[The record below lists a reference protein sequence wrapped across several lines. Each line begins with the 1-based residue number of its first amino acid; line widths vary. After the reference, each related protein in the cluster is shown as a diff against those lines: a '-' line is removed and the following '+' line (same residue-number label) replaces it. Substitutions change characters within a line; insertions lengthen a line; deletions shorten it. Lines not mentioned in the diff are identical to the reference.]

1 MILMIFILVVIR
13 QGERILELRN
23 NLAADLRWE
32 NYIRCHPTLPR
43 PEKIQVIDND
53 NSEQY

>member
-1 MILMIFILVVIR
+1 MTLMIFILVVIR

-43 PEKIQVIDND
+43 PGKIQVIDND